1 MSPTRRSMLAAAG
14 AGLASAAVSSA
25 APVLAASRDAS
36 AADPEVR
43 DLILRATQAHA
54 ALMQGDLGRYRA
66 SITIAEDFTL
76 MSPFGGKPSRGAD
89 LSNERWVSIAR
100 FFRNGRDSSL
110 ELIQA
115 YRSADI
121 VVLAAIERTHVEVG
135 GLAGQNWSLRVTLVF
150 RKEKDQW
157 VLVHRHA
164 DPLVPGIT
172 LGTSGSTGSRA
183 ANFVAAQPECPL
195 CFRPTVRK
203 RPNCDGRR

>member
-1 MSPTRRSMLAAAG
+1 M
-14 AGLASAAVSSA
+14 
-25 APVLAASRDAS
+25 
-36 AADPEVR
+36 R

-121 VVLAAIERTHVEVG
+121 VVLAAIERTHAEVG

-172 LGTSGSTGSRA
+172 LEQA
-183 ANFVAAQPECPL
+183 AALALE
-195 CFRPTVRK
+195 RDTA
-203 RPNCDGRR
+203 

>member
-1 MSPTRRSMLAAAG
+1 MSPIRRSIVAAAG
-14 AGLASAAVSSA
+14 TAFASATVLSASPGPAVSHA
-25 APVLAASRDAS
+25 AA
-36 AADPEVR
+36 AADPEVG

-54 ALMQGDLGRYRA
+54 ALMQGDLARYRA
-66 SITIAEDFTL
+66 SITIADDFTL
-76 MSPFGGKPSRGAD
+76 MSPFGGKPTRGAD

-110 ELIQA
+110 EVIQT

-157 VLVHRHA
+157 VLAHRHA
-164 DPLVPGIT
+164 DPLGPSIS
-172 LGTSGSTGSRA
+172 LEQAAALSR
-183 ANFVAAQPECPL
+183 
-195 CFRPTVRK
+195 T
-203 RPNCDGRR
+203 D